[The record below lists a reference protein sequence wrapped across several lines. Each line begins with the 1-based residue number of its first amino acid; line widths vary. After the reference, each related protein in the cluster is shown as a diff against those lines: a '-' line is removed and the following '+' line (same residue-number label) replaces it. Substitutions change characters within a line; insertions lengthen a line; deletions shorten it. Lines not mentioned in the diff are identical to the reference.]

1 MDNHIIILMDVF
13 KYLCHRKPERSF
25 FYKNHQFPVC
35 SRCTGLIIGA
45 VLFAFYSFF
54 VPLYYDW
61 NLFYLSIL
69 LQLPYIIDGF
79 TQYLG
84 WRESNNTLRF
94 VTGFMGGVG
103 VVILARFF
111 RILVEYILMI
121 MW

>member
-1 MDNHIIILMDVF
+1 
-13 KYLCHRKPERSF
+13 
-25 FYKNHQFPVC
+25 
-35 SRCTGLIIGA
+35 
-45 VLFAFYSFF
+45 

-84 WRESNNTLRF
+84 WPESNNTLRF

-111 RILVEYILMI
+111 RILFEYILMI